1 MRAGAKRK
9 ENEMK
14 TQIGKSGDAWAT
26 ANDLHEMKGTTRSWL
41 RELWKAGKV
50 RRRTITAHGQNGE
63 LKTKYL
69 YNVDD
74 VERELSKTEREDNDE
89 NTQEDNQ

>member
-1 MRAGAKRK
+1 
-9 ENEMK
+9 MK
-14 TQIGKSGDAWAT
+14 TQKEKIGDAWAA
-26 ANDLHEMKGTTRSWL
+26 ANNLHEMKGTTRSWL

-74 VERELSKTEREDNDE
+74 VERELSKTERKGP
-89 NTQEDNQ
+89 QA

>member
-14 TQIGKSGDAWAT
+14 TQTCNSGDNWAT

-41 RELWKAGKV
+41 RELWKAGEV

-69 YNVDD
+69 YNVED
-74 VERELSKTEREDNDE
+74 VERELSKTEKKGGV
-89 NTQEDNQ
+89 